1 MNIKDY
7 IAMREFEIW
16 QLNYLIA
23 KTGVRP
29 GNVSPQTQIVNPP
42 DMGSLNGFHTSAYK
56 FSQFSAYKKNWC
68 FYKEGWLIGEELK
81 EKETVVIISR

>member
-1 MNIKDY
+1 
-7 IAMREFEIW
+7 MREFEIW
-16 QLNYLIA
+16 QLNHLIA

-56 FSQFSAYKKNWC
+56 FSQFSAYKKNGC
-68 FYKEGWLIGEELK
+68 FYENEWMMGEQLM

>member
-16 QLNYLIA
+16 QLNHLIA

-29 GNVSPQTQIVNPP
+29 GNVSPQTQMVNPP
-42 DMGSLNGFHTSAYK
+42 DMGG
-56 FSQFSAYKKNWC
+56 
-68 FYKEGWLIGEELK
+68 
-81 EKETVVIISR
+81 